1 MTKNHKTHAEMIREA
16 VEELG
21 RATPNSIMDFIR
33 KKYPDIEVKETYFRA
48 DMIGC
53 SVNHSSSHHYPG
65 MPKFLFYDKEKGTYQ
80 LNEER
85 LNDKTEHP
93 LKIYE
98 KLDPELLKHVENS
111 RDFVFA
117 DGALPRKYKLLIAMA
132 FDASYGA
139 VNGVKSLAQQALD
152 AGATKEE
159 ITEALRVAQ
168 HLSGVGCICTA
179 GRVLNELFS

>member
-1 MTKNHKTHAEMIREA
+1 M
-16 VEELG
+16 V
-21 RATPNSIMDFIR
+21 
-33 KKYPDIEVKETYFRA
+33 
-48 DMIGC
+48 
-53 SVNHSSSHHYPG
+53 
-65 MPKFLFYDKEKGTYQ
+65 
-80 LNEER
+80 
-85 LNDKTEHP
+85 TEHP

-98 KLDPELLKHVENS
+98 KLDPDLLKHVENS

-152 AGATKEE
+152 VGATKEE

-168 HLSGVGCICTA
+168 YLSGVDCIYTA
-179 GRVLNELFS
+179 GQALKELLS